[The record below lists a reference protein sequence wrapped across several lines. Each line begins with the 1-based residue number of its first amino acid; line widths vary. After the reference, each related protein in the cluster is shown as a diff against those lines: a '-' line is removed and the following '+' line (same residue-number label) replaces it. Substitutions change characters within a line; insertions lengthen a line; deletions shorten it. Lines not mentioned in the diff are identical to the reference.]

1 MAGIVRRAKG
11 GASHWRTAPAAS
23 DDGTRVLG
31 EALATL
37 AGDPER
43 RGALASRAREGA
55 ARFDVMQ
62 RIHEVVALYRELVS
76 PG

>member
-1 MAGIVRRAKG
+1 VVR
-11 GASHWRTAPAAS
+11 PAAS

-31 EALATL
+31 EAIATL

-43 RGALASRAREGA
+43 RGALARHAREGA

-62 RIHEVVALYRELVS
+62 RIHEVVALYRELLS